1 MENYFLPTNT
11 KRKQVQN
18 KVHEDTN
25 KRKQITND
33 DNSAEKKI
41 KTANASNSQWL
52 ATHEWL
58 EF

>member
-1 MENYFLPTNT
+1 MFCILNFSCLLMENYFLPTNT
-11 KRKQVQN
+11 KGKQVQ

-41 KTANASNSQWL
+41 KTANAPNPQ
-52 ATHEWL
+52 
-58 EF
+58 